1 MRIRN
6 VDKEQLVKQTA
17 IQMLVADGFEG
28 FSVNKLARACNISVG
43 TLYIYYKDKD
53 DLITRIAIEQ
63 GEAMHE
69 ATLKNFDPEMHF
81 AEGLKVQW
89 QNRYNYMMTEPYA
102 MLLFEQLRSSTYH
115 EKVIGPMSMHF
126 KEVMGRFVNNAV
138 NRGEINQM
146 PLEVYWSLA
155 FAPLYSLIRFHKE
168 GMSLAAKPFGMTD
181 EILWQTFGLV
191 VKALK
196 IN

>member
-1 MRIRN
+1 MRVRN
-6 VDKEQLVKQTA
+6 IDKEQLVKQKA

-63 GEAMHE
+63 GEAMHK
-69 ATLKNFDPEMHF
+69 ATLKGFDPEMRF

-89 QNRYNYMMTEPYA
+89 QNRYQYMMNEPDA

-115 EKVIGPMSMHF
+115 QQVIGPMSENF

-138 NRGEINQM
+138 SRGEIKQM

-155 FAPLYSLIRFHKE
+155 FAPLYALIRFHKE
-168 GMSLAAKPFGMTD
+168 GMSLAAKPFSMSD
-181 EILWQTFGLV
+181 DILWQTFDLV
-191 VKALK
+191 VKAL
-196 IN
+196 IL